1 MIAAVPVPWDATP
14 RMRHRLLLA
23 LALSVVLH
31 ATAWHWARWPEVTID
46 LPEPALAVAIVE
58 KPAAPP
64 PAPPLMAPVET
75 VAPPKPE
82 PVQPLP
88 AVRKATA
95 PRVAPAPAAAPPSA
109 PPASDA
115 PLREPVLVAK
125 PETPPSVEVAV
136 PPPPPPP
143 IARAVDPQAPSPDAV
158 AGYGRSVSQALAR
171 HREYPRLAMMRGWEG
186 ATTLRLRVAP
196 GGKLTEAS
204 VHQSSGHE
212 VLDDQALAMVRRL
225 GSLPLPPDSLRDR
238 EFAVLVPVVFQL
250 AR

>member
-1 MIAAVPVPWDATP
+1 MIATVSVPWDATP
-14 RMRHRLLLA
+14 RTRHRLLLA
-23 LALSVVLH
+23 LGLSLVLH
-31 ATAWHWARWPEVTID
+31 ATAWHWARLPAVTID
-46 LPEPALAVAIVE
+46 LPEAALAVAIVE

-64 PAPPLMAPVET
+64 PQPPVAVPAET
-75 VAPPKPE
+75 VAPPRTE
-82 PVQPLP
+82 PVKPLP
-88 AVRKATA
+88 TMRKAA
-95 PRVAPAPAAAPPSA
+95 PPRVAPAPAPAQASA

-115 PLREPVLVAK
+115 PARDPVLVAK
-125 PETPPSVEVAV
+125 PETPPAAEFTV

-143 IARAVDPQAPSPDAV
+143 VAKAVEPQAPSPDAV

-171 HREYPRLAMMRGWEG
+171 HREYPRLALMRGWEG

-196 GGKLTEAS
+196 GGKLAEAS